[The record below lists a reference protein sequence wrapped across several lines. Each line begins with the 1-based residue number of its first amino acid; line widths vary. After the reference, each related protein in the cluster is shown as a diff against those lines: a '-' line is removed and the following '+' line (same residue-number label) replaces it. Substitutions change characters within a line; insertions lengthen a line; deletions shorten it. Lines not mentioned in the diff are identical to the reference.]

1 MALNDQHGTITILDI
16 GVHLGTNQQTTSIG
30 HNVALT
36 PPAFAGAGSLTF
48 LAAS

>member
-36 PPAFAGAGSLTF
+36 PPACGAGSLTF